1 MKVRTVGAI
10 LFLLFLFS
18 SVVAQRPR
26 LDQGAVG
33 LALALRRL
41 PATGSLLHITA
52 HPDDEDN
59 ALLVMMR
66 RGRGLRTGLLT
77 LTRGDGGQ
85 NEIGP
90 ELFQALGIIRS
101 EELMSMHRYDDA
113 RQFFTRAYEF
123 GYSFSVEETLERWGE
138 DPILEDMVRVI
149 RSFRPQVIL
158 SLPRGGEGGGQHHQA
173 SALLAEK
180 AFHAAADPARFPD
193 QLREGLRPWKAAK
206 LYERFRWQG
215 GKRDDESAE
224 RPPRVVEVST
234 GAYDP
239 ILGRTF
245 AQLGTESRAMHKCQG
260 MAQLLAAPGQRSSLW
275 NPVALQ
281 DIEMKEGEAD
291 LFEGID
297 TTLMGFARFTETDLD
312 RIPFLVPSIHRIQ
325 LAIRQ
330 AGKAFDP
337 RDPGL
342 TTPFV
347 AEGLRRLRLLR
358 QQFFAAALSQEDE
371 YEIFFLLERKEEDFV
386 HALKLANQ
394 LVLEA
399 TVDDG
404 CVAPGQEFELTM
416 VLFNGG
422 SHPVEIKSW
431 EVATSGEWQVDYL
444 QDSDLDNFELEPG
457 GARTL
462 KIPVRVS
469 ADAEVTEPYWS
480 GPEKDVDRF
489 RIKGKD
495 ASAPWGRPELSV
507 QVGYRSFGVRGS
519 LQANAEY
526 RYTGPWVGG
535 EQRHDLMVVPKI
547 SLSVQPRVIVLPLS
561 AARKGRELRVQVTNN
576 GREPVAAGE
585 VFLRLPEG
593 WTAVPA
599 SHRLSFGREEESI
612 AQTFTLYPP
621 ENLREGTFR
630 IQAIADFAGQV
641 FEQGFQVIDYD
652 HIQRRHLYHSA
663 EVRLRAL
670 DVEIDRGV
678 RVGYIVGV
686 GDYVPEALGQLGTDF
701 ELLESDQLAAS
712 DLDRFDTIV
721 TGVRAYLNREDLK
734 AYNSRL
740 LQWVERGGTLI
751 VQYNKFEF
759 NGPRLGGAAG
769 EFFSSPFAPFPVVVG
784 RGRVTDES
792 APIRVLAPDHPLF
805 LAPNQIGEE
814 DWQGW
819 VQERGLY
826 FLSRKDPRYRD
837 LVTTED
843 PFPFNAGEKLG
854 SLVEARYGKGRWI
867 YVGLGLWR
875 QLPAGV
881 PGSYRL
887 LANLVS
893 LGRGE

>member
-1 MKVRTVGAI
+1 MKVRTT
-10 LFLLFLFS
+10 LFLSLLFS
-18 SVVAQRPR
+18 SALAQRPR

-33 LALALRRL
+33 LELALRRL
-41 PATGSLLHITA
+41 PVTGSLLHITA

-101 EELMSMHRYDDA
+101 QELMSMHRYDDA

-123 GYSFSVEETLERWGE
+123 GYSFNVEETLERWGE
-138 DPILEDMVRVI
+138 EPILEDMVRVI

-180 AFHAAADPARFPD
+180 AFHAAADPARFPH
-193 QLREGLRPWKAAK
+193 QLQQGLRPWKAAK
-206 LYERFRWQG
+206 LYERFRWQSG
-215 GKRDDESAE
+215 RPDTSAE
-224 RPPRVVEVST
+224 RPPQVVEVST
-234 GAYDP
+234 GAYDS

-245 AQLGTESRAMHKCQG
+245 AQLGTESRSMHKCQG

-275 NPVALQ
+275 NPVAFQ
-281 DIEMKEGEAD
+281 EIQMKEGEAD

-297 TTLMGFARFTETDLD
+297 TTLMALARFTETDLD

-330 AGKAFDP
+330 AGETFDP

-347 AEGLRRLRLLR
+347 AEGLGSVRLLR
-358 QQFFAAALSQEDE
+358 QQFYAAGLAEEDE
-371 YEIFFLLERKEEDFV
+371 YEIFFLLKKKEEDFV
-386 HALKLANQ
+386 HALNLANQ

-404 CVAPGQEFELTM
+404 RVTPGQELELTL
-416 VLFNGG
+416 VLSNGG
-422 SHPVEIKSW
+422 SHPVVVESWSAATKGDWQIKYPGNDFS
-431 EVATSGEWQVDYL
+431 
-444 QDSDLDNFELEPG
+444 NFEL
-457 GARTL
+457 GAGEVRTF
-462 KIPVRVS
+462 KIGVRVS
-469 ADAEVTEPYWS
+469 SDAEATEPYWS
-480 GPEKDVDRF
+480 GPMEDVDRF
-489 RIKGKD
+489 LIKGKD
-495 ASAPWGRPELSV
+495 ASAPWGRPELLV
-507 QVGYRSFGVRGS
+507 EVGYRSFGVRGA
-519 LQANAEY
+519 LRANAEY

-535 EQRHDLMVVPKI
+535 EQRHDLMVVPRI
-547 SLSVQPRVIVLPLS
+547 SLSVQPRVSVLPLS
-561 AARKGRELRVQVTNN
+561 AARKGRELGVQVTNN
-576 GREPVAAGE
+576 GREPVAGQ

-593 WTAVPA
+593 WTSVPP

-612 AQTFTLYPP
+612 TQTFTLYPP

-630 IQAIADFAGQV
+630 IQAIAHFAGQI
-641 FEQGFQVIDYD
+641 FEHGFQVIDYD
-652 HIQRRHLYHSA
+652 HVQRRHLYHPA

-670 DVEIDRGV
+670 EVEIDREV

-686 GDYVPEALGQLGTDF
+686 GDYVPEALVQLGVDF
-701 ELLESDQLAAS
+701 DLLGPDQLAYS

-721 TGVRAYLNREDLK
+721 TGVRAYLHREDLK
-734 AYNSRL
+734 AYNNRL
-740 LQWVERGGTLI
+740 LEWVEGGGTLI

-759 NGPRLGGAAG
+759 NGSRSSG
-769 EFFSSPFAPFPVVVG
+769 EVPGFSDSPFAPFPVVVG
-784 RGRVTDES
+784 RGRVTDEN
-792 APIRVLAPDHPLF
+792 APIRVVVPDHPLF
-805 LAPNQIGEE
+805 RTPNSIGEE
-814 DWQGW
+814 DWRGW

-826 FLSRKDPRYRD
+826 FLGQKDARYRD
-837 LVTTED
+837 LVAMED

-893 LGRGE
+893 LGRAE

>member
-1 MKVRTVGAI
+1 MKVRTIASS
-10 LFLLFLFS
+10 LLLSLLVS
-18 SVVAQRPR
+18 SALAQRPR
-26 LDQGAVG
+26 LDQGATG

-41 PATGSLLHITA
+41 PVTGSLLLITA

-59 ALLVMMR
+59 PLLVMMR
-66 RGRGLRTGLLT
+66 RGGGFRTGLLT

-101 EELMSMHRYDDA
+101 GELMSMHRYDDA

-138 DPILEDMVRVI
+138 EEILEDMVGVI

-180 AFHAAADPARFPD
+180 AFHAAADSTRFSH
-193 QLREGLRPWKAAK
+193 QLREGLRPWKASK

-215 GKRDDESAE
+215 GREASSE
-224 RPPRVVEVST
+224 RPSRVVEVST

-245 AQLGTESRAMHKCQG
+245 AQLGAESRSMHRCQG
-260 MAQLLAAPGQRSSLW
+260 MAQLQVAPGERSSLW
-275 NPVALQ
+275 NPVAFHG
-281 DIEMKEGEAD
+281 IAGKEGEAD

-297 TTLMGFARFTETDLD
+297 TSLMALTHLAGTDLVD
-312 RIPFLVPSIHRIQ
+312 LPFLIPSIHQIQ

-330 AGKAFDP
+330 AGEAFDS

-347 AEGLRRLRLLR
+347 AEGLGRVRLLR
-358 QQFFAAALSQEDE
+358 QQFYVAGLAEEDE
-371 YEIFFLLERKEEDFV
+371 YEIFFLLRKKEEDFV
-386 HALKLANQ
+386 HALNLANQ
-394 LVLEA
+394 LLLEA

-404 CVAPGQEFELTM
+404 RVTPGQELELTL
-416 VLFNGG
+416 VLSNGG
-422 SHPVEIKSW
+422 SHPVGVESW
-431 EVATSGEWQVDYL
+431 QMMMNGRWQIEYPGN
-444 QDSDLDNFELEPG
+444 SDFDNFQL
-457 GARTL
+457 GAGEVRTF
-462 KIPVRVS
+462 KVGVRVS
-469 ADAEVTEPYWS
+469 SDAEVTEPYWS
-480 GPEKDVDRF
+480 GPMETADRF
-489 RIKGKD
+489 RIQGKD
-495 ASAPWGRPELSV
+495 ASSPWERPELV
-507 QVGYRSFGVRGS
+507 ARVEYQSFGEEGH
-519 LQANAEY
+519 LEAPAQY

-535 EQRHDLMVVPKI
+535 EQRHDLMVVPRI
-547 SLSVQPRVIVLPLS
+547 SLSVEPEVSVLPLS
-561 AARKGRELRVQVTNN
+561 AAREGRELRVQVTHN
-576 GREPVAAGE
+576 GNQAVVGE
-585 VFLRLPEG
+585 VTLEVPRG
-593 WTAVPA
+593 WSIAPPFQT
-599 SHRLSFGREEESI
+599 LKFEREEESI
-612 AQTFTLYPP
+612 ATTFTVYPP
-621 ENLREGTFR
+621 ANLGEGTFR
-630 IQAIADFAGQV
+630 IQAVAG
-641 FEQGFQVIDYD
+641 FEGQSFRRGFEVIDYH
-652 HIQRRHLYHSA
+652 HIQRRHLYRSA
-663 EVRLRAL
+663 QVRLQAL
-670 DVEIDRGV
+670 DVEIDPGV
-678 RVGYIVGV
+678 KVGYIVGV

-701 ELLESDQLAAS
+701 ELLGPEQLASS

-721 TGVRAYLNREDLK
+721 TGVRAYLKREDLR
-734 AYNSRL
+734 AYNNRL
-740 LQWVERGGTLI
+740 LEWVERGGTLI

-759 NGPRLGGAAG
+759 NGPRSSG
-769 EFFSSPFAPFPVVVG
+769 EVPGFSDSPFAPFPVVVG
-784 RGRVTDES
+784 RGRVTDEN
-792 APIRVLAPDHPLF
+792 APIRVVVPDHPLF
-805 LAPNQIGEE
+805 RTPNSIGEE

-826 FLSRKDPRYRD
+826 FLGRKDPRYRD

-843 PFPFNAGEKLG
+843 PFPLNEGEKLG

-893 LGRGE
+893 LGREE

>member
-1 MKVRTVGAI
+1 MKVRTVGVI
-10 LFLLFLFS
+10 LFLSFLFS
-18 SVVAQRPR
+18 AVFAQRPQ

-41 PATGSLLHITA
+41 PATGSLLDITA

-138 DPILEDMVRVI
+138 EPILEDMVRVI

-173 SALLAEK
+173 SARLAEK
-180 AFHAAADPARFPD
+180 AFHAAADPARFPH
-193 QLREGLRPWKAAK
+193 QLQEGLRPWKAAK

-215 GKRDDESAE
+215 GGPEGSAE
-224 RPPRVVEVST
+224 RPARVVEVST

-245 AQLGTESRAMHKCQG
+245 AQLGHESRSMHKCQG

-275 NPVALQ
+275 NPVASQ
-281 DIEMKEGEAD
+281 EEMKEGEAD

-297 TTLMGFARFTETDLD
+297 TTLMVLARFTETDLD
-312 RIPFLVPSIHRIQ
+312 RLPFLVPSIHRIQ

-330 AGKAFDP
+330 AGEAFDP

-358 QQFFAAALSQEDE
+358 QQFYASGLSEEDE
-371 YEIFFLLERKEEDFV
+371 YEIFFLLNKKEEDFV
-386 HALKLANQ
+386 HALNLANQ
-394 LVLEA
+394 MVLEA

-404 CVAPGQEFELTM
+404 RVTPGQELELTL

-422 SHPVEIKSW
+422 SHPVVVWSW
-431 EVATSGEWQVDYL
+431 EVATKGDWQIEYPGNDFSNFQLGAGEV
-444 QDSDLDNFELEPG
+444 
-457 GARTL
+457 RTF
-462 KIPVRVS
+462 KVGVRVS
-469 ADAEVTEPYWS
+469 SDAEVTEPYWS
-480 GPEKDVDRF
+480 GPMEDADRF
-489 RIKGKD
+489 RIQGKD
-495 ASAPWGRPELSV
+495 ASAPWGPPELFV
-507 QVGYRSFGVRGS
+507 QVGYRSFGVESTLG
-519 LQANAEY
+519 APAEY

-535 EQRHDLMVVPKI
+535 EQRHDLMVVPRI
-547 SLSVQPRVIVLPLS
+547 SLAVEPEISVLPLS
-561 AARKGRELRVQVTNN
+561 AARKGRELRVQVTHN
-576 GREPVAAGE
+576 GNQAVAGE
-585 VFLRLPEG
+585 VVLEAPRG
-593 WTAVPA
+593 WKIVPPF
-599 SHRLSFGREEESI
+599 HLLKFEREEESI
-612 AQTFTLYPP
+612 ATTFTVYPP
-621 ENLREGTFR
+621 ENLREGTLE
-630 IQAIADFAGQV
+630 IQAVGGFGGQS
-641 FEQGFQVIDYD
+641 FGRGFQVIDYH
-652 HIQRRHLYHSA
+652 HIQRRHLYRSA
-663 EVRLRAL
+663 QVRLQVL
-670 DVEIDRGV
+670 NVEIDPEV

-686 GDYVPEALGQLGTDF
+686 GDYVPEALGQLEADF
-701 ELLESDQLAAS
+701 ELLGPDQLASS
-712 DLDRFDTIV
+712 DLDRFDTIF

-734 AYNSRL
+734 AYNDRL
-740 LQWVERGGTLI
+740 LQWVEQGGTLI

-759 NGPRLGGAAG
+759 NGPGSGGSAQK
-769 EFFSSPFAPFPVVVG
+769 FSSSPFAPFPVVVG
-784 RGRVTDES
+784 RGRVTDER

-805 LAPNQIGEE
+805 LVPNEIGEE

-826 FLSRKDPRYRD
+826 FLGQKDARYRD
-837 LVTTED
+837 LVAMED
-843 PFPFNAGEKLG
+843 PFPFNADEKLG
-854 SLVEARYGKGRWI
+854 ALVEARYGKGRWI

-893 LGRGE
+893 LGRAE

>member
-1 MKVRTVGAI
+1 MKIRAVGTA
-10 LFLLFLFS
+10 LFLSLLIS
-18 SVVAQRPR
+18 SALAQGPR
-26 LDQGAVG
+26 LDQGATG

-59 ALLVMMR
+59 PLLVMMR
-66 RGRGLRTGLLT
+66 RGQGFRTGLLT

-101 EELMSMHRYDDA
+101 GELMSMHRFDDA

-138 DPILEDMVRVI
+138 EEILEDMVRVI
-149 RSFRPQVIL
+149 RTFRPQVVL
-158 SLPRGGEGGGQHHQA
+158 SLPRGGTGGGQHHQA

-180 AFHAAADPARFPD
+180 AFHAAADSTRFSH
-193 QLREGLRPWKAAK
+193 QLQEGLRPWKAAK

-215 GKRDDESAE
+215 PGEASAE

-239 ILGRTF
+239 VLGRTF
-245 AQLGTESRAMHKCQG
+245 AQLGNESRSMHKCQG
-260 MAQLLAAPGQRSSLW
+260 MAQLQVAPGEHSSLW
-275 NPVALQ
+275 NPVSFHVVAGT
-281 DIEMKEGEAD
+281 EGEAD

-297 TTLMGFARFTETDLD
+297 TSLMALTHLAKTDLAD
-312 RIPFLVPSIHRIQ
+312 LPFVVPSIHQIQ

-330 AGKAFDP
+330 AREAFDP

-347 AEGLRRLRLLR
+347 AEGLRRVRLLR
-358 QQFFAAALSQEDE
+358 QQFSAAGLADEYE
-371 YEIFFLLERKEEDFV
+371 YEIFFLLKRKEEDFV
-386 HALKLANQ
+386 HALNLANQ
-394 LVLEA
+394 LTLEA

-404 CVAPGQEFELTM
+404 RVTPGQELELTV

-422 SHPVEIKSW
+422 SHPIVVEGW
-431 EVATSGEWQVDYL
+431 EMMTSGRWQIEYPGN
-444 QDSDLDNFELEPG
+444 SDFDNFEL
-457 GARTL
+457 GAGEVRTF
-462 KIPVRVS
+462 KIGVRVS

-480 GPEKDVDRF
+480 GPMEDADRY
-489 RIKGKD
+489 RIQGKD
-495 ASAPWGRPELSV
+495 ASLPWGRPELAV
-507 QVGYRSFGVRGS
+507 RVEYKSFGEEGH
-519 LQANAEY
+519 LGAPAEY
-526 RYTGPWVGG
+526 RYAGPWVGG
-535 EQRHDLMVVPKI
+535 EQRHDLMVVPRI
-547 SLSVQPRVIVLPLS
+547 SLSVEPEISVLPLS
-561 AARKGRELRVQVTNN
+561 AAEEGRELRVQVTHN
-576 GREPVAAGE
+576 GNQAAAGE
-585 VFLRLPEG
+585 VALEAPRG
-593 WTAVPA
+593 WKIVPPFH
-599 SHRLSFGREEESI
+599 SLKFGREEESI
-612 AQTFTLYPP
+612 AITFTIYPP
-621 ENLREGTFR
+621 ENLREGTFE
-630 IQAIADFAGQV
+630 IQAVAGFGGQS
-641 FEQGFQVIDYD
+641 FGRGFQVIDYH
-652 HIQRRHLYHSA
+652 HIQRRHLYRSA
-663 EVRLRAL
+663 RVRLQAL
-670 DVEIDRGV
+670 PVEIDPGV
-678 RVGYIVGV
+678 KVGYIVGV
-686 GDYVPEALGQLGTDF
+686 GDYVPEALGQLGVDF
-701 ELLESDQLAAS
+701 ELLGPEQLSSS

-734 AYNSRL
+734 AYNNRL
-740 LQWVERGGTLI
+740 LEWVQRGGTLI

-759 NGPRLGGAAG
+759 NGSRSSG
-769 EFFSSPFAPFPVVVG
+769 EVQGFSDSPFAPFPAVVG
-784 RGRVTDES
+784 RGRVTDEN
-792 APIRVLAPDHPLF
+792 APIRVVVPDHPLF
-805 LAPNQIGEE
+805 RRPNSIGEE

-826 FLSRKDPRYRD
+826 FLGRKDARYRD
-837 LVTTED
+837 LVATED

-893 LGRGE
+893 LGREE

>member
-1 MKVRTVGAI
+1 MKVCAT
-10 LFLLFLFS
+10 LFFSLLFSAAL
-18 SVVAQRPR
+18 AQRPR

-33 LALALRRL
+33 LELALRRL
-41 PATGSLLHITA
+41 PVTGSLLHITA

-90 ELFQALGIIRS
+90 ELFQALGIIRT

-123 GYSFSVEETLERWGE
+123 GYSFSVEEALERWGE
-138 DPILEDMVRVI
+138 EPILEDMVRVI

-158 SLPRGGEGGGQHHQA
+158 SLPREGEGGGQHHQA

-180 AFHAAADPARFPD
+180 AFHAAADPARFPH
-193 QLREGLRPWKAAK
+193 QLQQGLRPWRAAK

-215 GKRDDESAE
+215 RRPDASAE

-245 AQLGTESRAMHKCQG
+245 AQLGAESRSMHKCQG
-260 MAQLLAAPGQRSSLW
+260 MVQLLVAPGERSSLW
-275 NPVALQ
+275 NPVAFHAVAG
-281 DIEMKEGEAD
+281 KEGEAD

-297 TTLMGFARFTETDLD
+297 TGLMALTHFAETDLAD
-312 RIPFLVPSIHRIQ
+312 LPFLIPSIDQIQ
-325 LAIRQ
+325 LAIRE
-330 AGKAFDP
+330 AGEAFDP

-347 AEGLRRLRLLR
+347 AEGLRRVRLLR
-358 QQFFAAALSQEDE
+358 QQFYVAGLAEEDE
-371 YEIFFLLERKEEDFV
+371 YEIFFLLKKKEEDFV
-386 HALKLANQ
+386 HALNLANQ

-404 CVAPGQEFELTM
+404 RVTPGQELELTL

-422 SHPVEIKSW
+422 SHPVVVESWSAATKGNWPIKYPGNDFS
-431 EVATSGEWQVDYL
+431 
-444 QDSDLDNFELEPG
+444 NFEL
-457 GARTL
+457 GAGEVRNF
-462 KIPVRVS
+462 KVGVRVS
-469 ADAEVTEPYWS
+469 SDAKVTEPYWS
-480 GPEKDVDRF
+480 GPMENADRF
-489 RIKGKD
+489 RIQGKD
-495 ASAPWGRPELSV
+495 ASAPWGPPELSV
-507 QVGYRSFGVRGS
+507 EVGYRSFGVESTLG
-519 LQANAEY
+519 APAEY

-535 EQRHDLMVVPKI
+535 EQRHALMVVPRI
-547 SLSVQPRVIVLPLS
+547 SLAVETEISVLPLS
-561 AARKGRELRVQVTNN
+561 AARKGRELRVQVTHN
-576 GREPVAAGE
+576 GNQAVAGE
-585 VFLRLPEG
+585 VALEAPRG
-593 WTAVPA
+593 WKIVPPF
-599 SHRLSFGREEESI
+599 HILKFEREEESI
-612 AQTFTLYPP
+612 ATTFTVYPP
-621 ENLREGTFR
+621 ENLREGTFE
-630 IQAIADFAGQV
+630 IQAVAGFGGQS
-641 FEQGFQVIDYD
+641 FGRGFQVIDYH
-652 HIQRRHLYHSA
+652 HIQRRHLYRSA
-663 EVRLRAL
+663 QVRLQVL
-670 DVEIDRGV
+670 NVEIDPGV
-678 RVGYIVGV
+678 KVGYIVGV
-686 GDYVPEALGQLGTDF
+686 GDYVPEALGQLGVDF
-701 ELLESDQLAAS
+701 ELLGSDHLASS

-734 AYNSRL
+734 AYNDRL

-759 NGPRLGGAAG
+759 NGPGSVGPEQGFA
-769 EFFSSPFAPFPVVVG
+769 SSPFAPFPVVVG
-784 RGRVTDES
+784 RGRVTDER

-805 LAPNQIGEE
+805 LAPNKIREE

-826 FLSRKDPRYRD
+826 FLGQKDARYRD
-837 LVTTED
+837 LVAMED

-893 LGRGE
+893 LGRAE

>member
-1 MKVRTVGAI
+1 MKVLTLGATLLLS
-10 LFLLFLFS
+10 LFVS
-18 SVVAQRPR
+18 SALAQRPR
-26 LDQGAVG
+26 LDQGATG

-59 ALLVMMR
+59 PLLVMMR
-66 RGRGLRTGLLT
+66 RGQGFRTGLLT

-101 EELMSMHRYDDA
+101 GELMSMHRYDDA

-138 DPILEDMVRVI
+138 EPILEDMVRVI
-149 RSFRPQVIL
+149 RSFRPQVVL
-158 SLPRGGEGGGQHHQA
+158 SLPTGGKGGGQHHQA

-180 AFHAAADPARFPD
+180 AFHAAADPARFSH
-193 QLREGLRPWKAAK
+193 QLRDGLRPWKAAK
-206 LYERFRWQG
+206 LFERFRWQG
-215 GKRDDESAE
+215 AREASAE

-245 AQLGTESRAMHKCQG
+245 AQLGAESRSMHKCQG
-260 MAQLLAAPGQRSSLW
+260 MAQLLAAPAEHSSLW
-275 NPVALQ
+275 NPVAFHAVAGK
-281 DIEMKEGEAD
+281 DGEAD

-297 TTLMGFARFTETDLD
+297 TSLMALTHFAETDLGD
-312 RIPFLVPSIHRIQ
+312 LPFLVPSIHQIQ
-325 LAIRQ
+325 LAIRE
-330 AGKAFDP
+330 AAEAFDL

-347 AEGLRRLRLLR
+347 AEGLRRVRMLR
-358 QQFFAAALSQEDE
+358 QQFHTAGLAEEDE
-371 YEIFFLLERKEEDFV
+371 FEIFFLLKKKEEDFV

-404 CVAPGQEFELTM
+404 RVTPGQELELTL

-422 SHPVEIKSW
+422 SHPVVVESW
-431 EVATSGEWQVDYL
+431 EAATREAWQIEYPDNGF
-444 QDSDLDNFELEPG
+444 SDFEL
-457 GARTL
+457 GAGEIRTF
-462 KIPVRVS
+462 KIGVRVS
-469 ADAEVTEPYWS
+469 SDAEVTQPYWS
-480 GPEKDVDRF
+480 GPMEDADRF
-489 RIKGKD
+489 RIQGND
-495 ASAPWGRPELSV
+495 ASAPWGPPELSV
-507 QVGYRSFGVRGS
+507 ELGYRSFGVEGTLS
-519 LQANAEY
+519 APAEY

-535 EQRHDLMVVPKI
+535 EQRHDLMVVPRI
-547 SLSVQPRVIVLPLS
+547 SLAVEPAISVLPLS

-576 GREPVAAGE
+576 GNQIVAGHVALE
-585 VFLRLPEG
+585 APRG
-593 WTAVPA
+593 WKIIPP
-599 SHRLSFGREEESI
+599 LYPLKFEREEESI
-612 AQTFTLYPP
+612 ATTFTVYPP
-621 ENLREGTFR
+621 ERLREGTFE
-630 IQAIADFAGQV
+630 IQAVAVFGGQS
-641 FEQGFQVIDYD
+641 FRRGFQVIDYD
-652 HIQRRHLYHSA
+652 HIQRRHLYRSA
-663 EVRLRAL
+663 EVCLLAL
-670 DVEIDRGV
+670 DVEIDPGV
-678 RVGYIVGV
+678 KIGYIVGV
-686 GDYVPEALGQLGTDF
+686 GDYVPEALAQLGADF
-701 ELLESDQLAAS
+701 ELLASDQLAS
-712 DLDRFDTIV
+712 GDLDRFDTIV

-734 AYNSRL
+734 AYNNRL
-740 LQWVERGGTLI
+740 LEWVQRGGTLI

-759 NGPRLGGAAG
+759 NGSRSSGKVPG
-769 EFFSSPFAPFPVVVG
+769 FSDSPFAPFPVVVG
-784 RGRVTDES
+784 RGRVTDEN
-792 APIRVLAPDHPLF
+792 AAIRVLVPDHPLF
-805 LAPNQIGEE
+805 RTPNSIGEE
-814 DWQGW
+814 DWRGW

-826 FLSRKDPRYRD
+826 FLGRKDPRYCD

-854 SLVEARYGKGRWI
+854 SLVEARYGRGRWI

-893 LGRGE
+893 LGRAE

>member
-1 MKVRTVGAI
+1 MKTRTVGTTLLLS
-10 LFLLFLFS
+10 LFVSLAL
-18 SVVAQRPR
+18 AQRPR
-26 LDQGAVG
+26 LDQGATG

-41 PATGSLLHITA
+41 PVTGSLLHITA

-59 ALLVMMR
+59 PLLVMMR
-66 RGRGLRTGLLT
+66 RGQGFRTGLLT

-85 NEIGP
+85 NEIGA
-90 ELFQALGIIRS
+90 ELFQALGIIRT

-123 GYSFSVEETLERWGE
+123 GYSFSVEETLQRWGE
-138 DPILEDMVRVI
+138 EQILEDMARVI

-180 AFHAAADPARFPD
+180 AFHAAADSARFPA
-193 QLREGLRPWKAAK
+193 QLQEGLRPWKAAK

-215 GKRDDESAE
+215 GPEAQAE

-245 AQLGTESRAMHKCQG
+245 AQLGTESRAMHRCQG
-260 MAQLLAAPGQRSSLW
+260 MAQLLAAPGERSSSW
-275 NPVALQ
+275 NPVAFQ

-297 TTLMGFARFTETDLD
+297 TTLMGIVRFTETALD
-312 RIPFLVPSIHRIQ
+312 RIPFLIPSIHGIQ

-330 AGKAFDP
+330 AGKAFDL

-358 QQFFAAALSQEDE
+358 EQLYASGLSEEGE
-371 YEIFFLLERKEEDFV
+371 YEIFFLLKRKEEDFV
-386 HALKLANQ
+386 HALNLANQ
-394 LVLEA
+394 LALEA

-404 CVAPGQEFELTM
+404 RVTPGQEFELTM

-422 SHPVEIKSW
+422 SHPVGIKSW
-431 EVATSGEWQVDYL
+431 EVATSGKWQVDYP
-444 QDSDLDNFELEPG
+444 QDSDLDSFELGPG
-457 GARTL
+457 EARTL

-480 GPEKDVDRF
+480 DPERNVDRF
-489 RIKGKD
+489 QIKGKE

-507 QVGYRSFGVRGS
+507 AVGYRSFGVRGT
-519 LQANAEY
+519 LRGNAEY

-535 EQRHDLMVVPKI
+535 EQRHDLMVVPRI
-547 SLSVQPRVIVLPLS
+547 SLAVEPEISVLPLS
-561 AARKGRELRVQVTNN
+561 AARKGRQVRVLVTHN
-576 GREPVAAGE
+576 GTRAVAGE
-585 VFLRLPEG
+585 VALEAPEG
-593 WTAVPA
+593 WKIVPPLH
-599 SHRLSFGREEESI
+599 SLRFEREEESI
-612 AQTFTLYPP
+612 ATTFTVYPP
-621 ENLREGTFR
+621 ENLREGTFE
-630 IQAIADFAGQV
+630 IQAVAGFGGQS
-641 FEQGFQVIDYD
+641 FGRGFQVIDYH
-652 HIQRRHLYHSA
+652 HIQRRHLYRSA
-663 EVRLRAL
+663 QVRLQAL
-670 DVEIDRGV
+670 HVEIDPGV
-678 RVGYIVGV
+678 KVGYIAGV
-686 GDYVPEALGQLGTDF
+686 GDYVPEALAQLGADF
-701 ELLESDQLAAS
+701 ELLGPNQLASS

-734 AYNSRL
+734 AYNNRL
-740 LQWVERGGTLI
+740 LEWVERGGTLI

-759 NGPRLGGAAG
+759 NGARIVG
-769 EFFSSPFAPFPVVVG
+769 EVPGFSDSPFAPFPVVVG
-784 RGRVTDES
+784 RGRVTDET
-792 APIRVLAPDHPLF
+792 APIRVLVSGHPLF
-805 LAPNQIGEE
+805 RTPNSIGEE

-826 FLSRKDPRYRD
+826 FLGQKDARYRD
-837 LVTTED
+837 LVATED
-843 PFPFNAGEKLG
+843 PFPLNEGEKLG
-854 SLVEARYGKGRWI
+854 ALVEARYGKGRWI